1 MFQFCQFQ
9 NNRKL
14 FTDRQTDKQKDRQTK
29 QIIEAPPWSLI
40 RIWNVCCYSHYYTF
54 PYIYKFGQ
62 IKVFQK
68 ISTDRPTDRGTDRQT
83 NLLIEAP
90 SRSLKIDAFIIFCIE
105 KCSKL
110 ALNAKN
116 LFHFA
121 WENQYF
127 GNHTI
132 LMKMKRWKN
141 CFFGQTFLGASV
153 MA

>member
-1 MFQFCQFQ
+1 MFQFCQ
-9 NNRKL
+9 
-14 FTDRQTDKQKDRQTK
+14 KDRQTN
-29 QIIEAPPWSLI
+29 QIIEAPLWSLI
-40 RIWNVCCYSHYYTF
+40 RIWNVCCYSHYHTF
-54 PYIYKFGQ
+54 PYIYEFGQ
-62 IKVFQK
+62 IKGFQK
-68 ISTDRPTDRGTDRQT
+68 ISTDRPTNRPTDQGTDRQT

-90 SRSLKIDAFIIFCIE
+90 SRSLKIDAFIILCIE